1 MIMIRTGG
9 SQRIEY
15 VQVPIV
21 AGRWKF
27 LTFFIFFAHLLARVC
42 LSEDECSSMI
52 AGGPRDVLEWS
63 ESHKFALHFGTFFFG
78 RR

>member
-9 SQRIEY
+9 SQRIEH
-15 VQVPIV
+15 VQVSIV
-21 AGRWKF
+21 AGRRKF
-27 LTFFIFFAHLLARVC
+27 STFFISFFYLLARVC
-42 LSEDECSSMI
+42 LSEDECSFMI

-63 ESHKFALHFGTFFFG
+63 ESHKFALYFGSFFFG